1 MVLERGAGLEGSGR
15 KIPGLHPVVSEGGEG
30 CTMYFRTIISTQGV
44 DRIESGWDGGSCV
57 SYPSEIVK
65 R

>member
-15 KIPGLHPVVSEGGEG
+15 RFLDFILWLVREEEG
-30 CTMYFRTIISTQGV
+30 CTMYFRAIISMQGV

-65 R
+65 C